1 RLSEIRQ
8 PTLVVHG
15 TADPVFPIEHGRAL
29 ATGIDGAVLLE
40 VDRLG
45 HETPAPMLDEFV
57 PVLIEHLRNAAV
69 WPDRP

>member
-1 RLSEIRQ
+1 M
-8 PTLVVHG
+8 
-15 TADPVFPIEHGRAL
+15 
-29 ATGIDGAVLLE
+29 LLE

-69 WPDRP
+69 WPIDPDAGAKPNRDQRLLTRLRFLTFDFT

>member
-1 RLSEIRQ
+1 M
-8 PTLVVHG
+8 
-15 TADPVFPIEHGRAL
+15 

-57 PVLIEHLRNAAV
+57 PILIEHLRNAAV